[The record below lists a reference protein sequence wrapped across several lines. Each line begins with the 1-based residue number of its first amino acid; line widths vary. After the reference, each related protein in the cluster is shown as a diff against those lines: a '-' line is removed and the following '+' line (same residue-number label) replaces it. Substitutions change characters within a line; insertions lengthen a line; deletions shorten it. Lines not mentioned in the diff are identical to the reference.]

1 MPNQTCGSNET
12 YEPKERRKRRRWL
25 AAIVAVAVS
34 LGLIAV
40 ACRHDGSQELTTAL
54 TSAGQVASA
63 EGGGEGTGGGGEHGG
78 REGSEGGGEHG
89 GREGSGGGGE
99 HGGGEGSEE
108 GGEHGGGE
116 GSEEGGEEASPSILI
131 DQVASGNFNLLDYT
145 IGYDPAAKAFRG
157 VVENRTGQTVC
168 AVRVEAHV
176 AMNGRVIEFGPTPG
190 VDLAAGETLDVVLPA
205 DLISPD
211 AYAVHPESSPC
222 T

>member
-1 MPNQTCGSNET
+1 MQNQTYESN
-12 YEPKERRKRRRWL
+12 ERRKRRRWL

-78 REGSEGGGEHG
+78 GEGSEGGGEPGGGEGSEGGGEHG
-89 GREGSGGGGE
+89 GREGSEGSGE
-99 HGGGEGSEE
+99 HGGGEGSD
-108 GGEHGGGE
+108 
-116 GSEEGGEEASPSILI
+116 EGGEEASPSIPI

-145 IGYDPAAKAFRG
+145 IGYDPATKAFRG

-176 AMNGRVIEFGPTPG
+176 ATNGRVIEFGPTPG
-190 VDLAAGETLDVVLPA
+190 VDLAAGETLDLVLPA

>member
-1 MPNQTCGSNET
+1 MQNQTYGSNET

-63 EGGGEGTGGGGEHGG
+63 DGDGEGTEGGGEHGGGAGSEGSGEHGG
-78 REGSEGGGEHG
+78 REGSEG
-89 GREGSGGGGE
+89 S
-99 HGGGEGSEE
+99 
-108 GGEHGGGE
+108 GEHGGGE
-116 GSEEGGEEASPSILI
+116 GSEEGGEEASPSIPI

-145 IGYDPAAKAFRG
+145 IGYDPATKAFRG
-157 VVENRTGQTVC
+157 VVGNRTGQTVC

-190 VDLAAGETLDVVLPA
+190 VDLAAGETLDLVLPA

>member
-1 MPNQTCGSNET
+1 MPNQTYGSHET

-63 EGGGEGTGGGGEHGG
+63 DGDGEGTGGGGEHGG
-78 REGSEGGGEHG
+78 GEGSEGGGEHG
-89 GREGSGGGGE
+89 GREGS
-99 HGGGEGSEE
+99 EG

-116 GSEEGGEEASPSILI
+116 GSEEGGEEASPSIPI

-145 IGYDPAAKAFRG
+145 IGYDPATKAFRG

-190 VDLAAGETLDVVLPA
+190 VDLAAGETLDLVLPA

-222 T
+222 P

>member
-1 MPNQTCGSNET
+1 MQNQTYESN
-12 YEPKERRKRRRWL
+12 ERRKRRRWL

-78 REGSEGGGEHG
+78 GEGSEGGGEHG
-89 GREGSGGGGE
+89 GREGSEGSGE
-99 HGGGEGSEE
+99 HGGGEGSD
-108 GGEHGGGE
+108 
-116 GSEEGGEEASPSILI
+116 EGGEEASPSIPI

-145 IGYDPAAKAFRG
+145 IGYDPATKAFRG

-190 VDLAAGETLDVVLPA
+190 VDLAAGETLDLVLPA

>member
-1 MPNQTCGSNET
+1 MVR
-12 YEPKERRKRRRWL
+12 EPGE
-25 AAIVAVAVS
+25 AASTVAARAPRAAASTVAVKVPRAAASTAVVK
-34 LGLIAV
+34 APT
-40 ACRHDGSQELTTAL
+40 R
-54 TSAGQVASA
+54 
-63 EGGGEGTGGGGEHGG
+63 
-78 REGSEGGGEHG
+78 
-89 GREGSGGGGE
+89 
-99 HGGGEGSEE
+99 
-108 GGEHGGGE
+108 
-116 GSEEGGEEASPSILI
+116 GGEEASPSIPI

-145 IGYDPAAKAFRG
+145 IGYDPATKAFRG

-190 VDLAAGETLDVVLPA
+190 VDLAAGETLDLVLPA

>member
-1 MPNQTCGSNET
+1 MASYARSSQTYGSNET
-12 YEPKERRKRRRWL
+12 CEPKERRKRRRWL

-34 LGLIAV
+34 LGLIPV

-54 TSAGQVASA
+54 TSAEQVASA
-63 EGGGEGTGGGGEHGG
+63 EGDGEGTGGGGEHGGGAGSGGGGEHGG
-78 REGSEGGGEHG
+78 REGSEG
-89 GREGSGGGGE
+89 SGE
-99 HGGGEGSEE
+99 HGGGEGSD
-108 GGEHGGGE
+108 
-116 GSEEGGEEASPSILI
+116 EGGEEASPSIPI
-131 DQVASGNFNLLDYT
+131 DQEASGNFNLLDYT
-145 IGYDPAAKAFRG
+145 IGYDPATKAFRG

-190 VDLAAGETLDVVLPA
+190 VDLAAGETLDLVLEA

-222 T
+222 P

>member
-1 MPNQTCGSNET
+1 MQNQTYESN
-12 YEPKERRKRRRWL
+12 ERRKRRRWL

-78 REGSEGGGEHG
+78 GEGSEGGGEHG
-89 GREGSGGGGE
+89 GREGSEGSGE
-99 HGGGEGSEE
+99 HGGGEGSD
-108 GGEHGGGE
+108 
-116 GSEEGGEEASPSILI
+116 EGGEEASPSIPI

-145 IGYDPAAKAFRG
+145 IGYDPATKAFRG

-176 AMNGRVIEFGPTPG
+176 ATNGRVIEFGPTPG
-190 VDLAAGETLDVVLPA
+190 VDLAAGESLDLVLEA

-222 T
+222 P

>member
-1 MPNQTCGSNET
+1 MQNQTYESN
-12 YEPKERRKRRRWL
+12 ERRKRRRWL

-78 REGSEGGGEHG
+78 GEGSEGGGEHG
-89 GREGSGGGGE
+89 GREGSEGSGE
-99 HGGGEGSEE
+99 HGGGEGSD
-108 GGEHGGGE
+108 
-116 GSEEGGEEASPSILI
+116 EGGEEASPSIPI

-145 IGYDPAAKAFRG
+145 IGYDPATKAFRG

-176 AMNGRVIEFGPTPG
+176 ATNGRVIEFGPTPG
-190 VDLAAGETLDVVLPA
+190 VDLAAGETLDLVLPA

-222 T
+222 P

>member
-1 MPNQTCGSNET
+1 MPN
-12 YEPKERRKRRRWL
+12 EPDERTERRKRGRWL
-25 AAIVAVAVS
+25 AAGVIG

-40 ACRHDGSQELTTAL
+40 ACRHDGSGEWATGSVRGDGM
-54 TSAGQVASA
+54 SA
-63 EGGGEGTGGGGEHGG
+63 
-78 REGSEGGGEHG
+78 EGGGEHG
-89 GREGSGGGGE
+89 GGEGSQGGGE

-108 GGEHGGGE
+108 D
-116 GSEEGGEEASPSILI
+116 GEEASPSIPI
-131 DQVASGNFNLLDYT
+131 DQEASGNFNLLDYA
-145 IGYDPAAKAFRG
+145 IGYDPATKAFRG

-190 VDLAAGETLDVVLPA
+190 VDLAAGETLDLVLPA

-222 T
+222 P

>member
-1 MPNQTCGSNET
+1 MQNQTYESN
-12 YEPKERRKRRRWL
+12 ERRKRRRWL

-78 REGSEGGGEHG
+78 GEGSEGGGEHG
-89 GREGSGGGGE
+89 GREGSEGSGE
-99 HGGGEGSEE
+99 HGGGEGSD
-108 GGEHGGGE
+108 
-116 GSEEGGEEASPSILI
+116 EGGEEASPSIPI

-145 IGYDPAAKAFRG
+145 IGYDPATKAFRG

-176 AMNGRVIEFGPTPG
+176 ATNGRVIEFGPTPG
-190 VDLAAGETLDVVLPA
+190 VDLAAGETLDLVLPA